1 MDKAIIRKILYVLS
15 LLLFGTM
22 TGLVGYNIAYMQCAI
37 AHQGA
42 SAPAYVA
49 LFSGV
54 PFVILIAICLIIA
67 RVLKEKK

>member
-1 MDKAIIRKILYVLS
+1 MNKALIRKILQVLIII
-15 LLLFGTM
+15 LLVVT
-22 TGLVGYNIAYMQCAI
+22 TATVGYNYAAMECAI

-54 PFVILIAICLIIA
+54 PFIILIAICLIIG
-67 RVLKEKK
+67 RILKERK

>member
-1 MDKAIIRKILYVLS
+1 MNKELIRKLLNTISVIL
-15 LLLFGTM
+15 FAAM
-22 TGLVGYNIAYMQCAI
+22 TGVVGYNIAYMQCAI

-49 LFSGV
+49 IFSGV

>member
-1 MDKAIIRKILYVLS
+1 MNKTLIRKILNALAVI
-15 LLLFGTM
+15 LFGAM
-22 TGLVGYNIAYMQCAI
+22 TATVAYNYASMECAI

-49 LFSGV
+49 IFSGV
-54 PFVILIAICLIIA
+54 PFLILIAICLIVA

>member
-1 MDKAIIRKILYVLS
+1 
-15 LLLFGTM
+15 M
-22 TGLVGYNIAYMQCAI
+22 TAVIGYNYAYMECAI

-49 LFSGV
+49 FFAGV
-54 PFVILIAICLIIA
+54 PFAVLIAICFVII

>member
-1 MDKAIIRKILYVLS
+1 MNKQLIRKILYALAII
-15 LLLFGTM
+15 LFGSM
-22 TGLVGYNIAYMQCAI
+22 TAMTAYNYAAMECAI

-49 LFSGV
+49 FFSGI
-54 PFVILIAICLIIA
+54 PFVILITICIIIG

>member
-1 MDKAIIRKILYVLS
+1 MNKALIRKILQVLTIV
-15 LLLFGTM
+15 LFAVM
-22 TGLVGYNIAYMQCAI
+22 TAVIGYNYAYMECAI

-49 LFSGV
+49 FFAGV
-54 PFVILIAICLIIA
+54 PFAVLIAICLVII

>member
-1 MDKAIIRKILYVLS
+1 MNKALIRKILQVLTII
-15 LLLFGTM
+15 LLAIM
-22 TGLVGYNIAYMQCAI
+22 SAVIGYNFAYMECAI

-49 LFSGV
+49 LFTGI
-54 PFVILIAICLIIA
+54 PFAVLIAVCLIAI

>member
-1 MDKAIIRKILYVLS
+1 MNKALIRKILQVLTIV
-15 LLLFGTM
+15 LFAVM
-22 TGLVGYNIAYMQCAI
+22 TAVIGYNYANMECAI

-49 LFSGV
+49 FFTGV
-54 PFVILIAICLIIA
+54 PFAVLIAICLVII

>member
-1 MDKAIIRKILYVLS
+1 MNKALIRKILQALTII
-15 LLLFGTM
+15 LLVVM
-22 TGLVGYNIAYMQCAI
+22 SAVIGYNYASMECAI

-49 LFSGV
+49 FFAGI
-54 PFVILIAICLIIA
+54 PFVVLITACLVII

>member
-1 MDKAIIRKILYVLS
+1 MNKQLIRKILNIVAVVLFS
-15 LLLFGTM
+15 VM
-22 TGLVGYNIAYMQCAI
+22 TAVVGYNLAYMECAI

-54 PFVILIAICLIIA
+54 PFLIIIVICLIIG